1 MHELTGDRDAVLEMM
16 KQTAFKLA
24 RNSQPLAKSAKIAP
38 KAAKSG
44 TKAAKTATTTPA
56 QQAEIVGQLK
66 RALAREQDNA
76 TRDDEAPAPK
86 SANAAKARGTRPKA
100 NPMKPSESVA
110 KALYMPR
117 DRTVAVFQAA
127 MDEYLDG
134 KLKTAATPKAAKK
147 SGGKAM
153 EMKTATPASD
163 KTNEVSGAEG
173 AKADIGIFF
182 QTPKPPARG
191 ANVAKGGALQPKSP
205 FEKFGNLDPGWASI
219 VAEKI
224 KMMLRGKAKFVAHK
238 SATDSNFLFDLPQQ
252 ATIALVS
259 DWGGGN
265 ESARSV
271 AAQIRLR
278 NPNYVIHLG
287 DIYYAGTDHEVR
299 KCFLDLWDFNS
310 PALRRT
316 FALNGNH
323 EMYSGGHAYFK
334 AIKTLGQPASY
345 FSLRNEHWR
354 FINLDTAYVDH
365 DLNDVQIQ
373 WLDAQLNSKP
383 TSAKNVLLSHHQ
395 PFSAFERANT
405 GEGLRER
412 VRKFTDAGK
421 IHGWIW
427 GHEHLCV
434 VYDKHLGV
442 KGRCIGHGCIPYD
455 LPRDPQSTDVKVLWW
470 NNRKQPPPLGG
481 GTQGFAMLTIDGAQ
495 MRVEYIDED
504 GRIAK
509 TEDNFEN
516 SATVLK

>member
-16 KQTAFKLA
+16 KQTAFKLTD
-24 RNSQPLAKSAKIAP
+24 NTQPLGKSAKIGA
-38 KAAKSG
+38 
-44 TKAAKTATTTPA
+44 KAAKTAPTTPA

-86 SANAAKARGTRPKA
+86 SANAAKARGARPKA

-147 SGGKAM
+147 SGGKAI

-163 KTNEVSGAEG
+163 TTNEVNG
-173 AKADIGIFF
+173 AKVGIEIFF
-182 QTPKPPARG
+182 KTPKPATAG

-205 FEKFGNLDPGWASI
+205 LEKFGNLDPGWSSV

-224 KMMLRGKAKFVAHK
+224 KMMLRGNAKFVAHK
-238 SATDSNFLFDLPQQ
+238 SVTDPNFLFDLPQK

-271 AAQIRLR
+271 AAQIKKRQ
-278 NPNYVIHLG
+278 PNYVIHLG

-299 KCFLDLWDFNS
+299 KRFLDLWDFNS
-310 PALRRT
+310 PALRQT

-334 AIKTLGQPASY
+334 AIKTLGQSASY

-354 FINLDTAYVDH
+354 FIGLDTAYVDH
-365 DLNDVQIQ
+365 DLNKEQIH
-373 WLDAQLNSKP
+373 WLDAQLNGKP

-421 IHGWIW
+421 IHGWVW

-434 VYDKHLGV
+434 VYDRHLGV
-442 KGRCIGHGCIPYD
+442 KGRCIGHGCIPYN
-455 LPRDPQSTDVKVLWW
+455 LPRDPQSADVKVLWW

-516 SATVLK
+516 SNTVLR

>member
-1 MHELTGDRDAVLEMM
+1 
-16 KQTAFKLA
+16 
-24 RNSQPLAKSAKIAP
+24 
-38 KAAKSG
+38 
-44 TKAAKTATTTPA
+44 
-56 QQAEIVGQLK
+56 
-66 RALAREQDNA
+66 
-76 TRDDEAPAPK
+76 
-86 SANAAKARGTRPKA
+86 
-100 NPMKPSESVA
+100 
-110 KALYMPR
+110 
-117 DRTVAVFQAA
+117 
-127 MDEYLDG
+127 
-134 KLKTAATPKAAKK
+134 
-147 SGGKAM
+147 
-153 EMKTATPASD
+153 
-163 KTNEVSGAEG
+163 
-173 AKADIGIFF
+173 
-182 QTPKPPARG
+182 
-191 ANVAKGGALQPKSP
+191 
-205 FEKFGNLDPGWASI
+205 FGNLDPGWASV

-224 KMMLRGKAKFVAHK
+224 KAMLGRKATFVVHK
-238 SATDSNFLFDLPQQ
+238 SATDPKFLFDLPQQ
-252 ATIALVS
+252 TTIALVS

-271 AAQIRLR
+271 ANEIKARQ
-278 NPNYVIHLG
+278 PNYVIHLG

-299 KCFLDLWDFNS
+299 KRFLDLWDFSS
-310 PALRRT
+310 PALQRT

-334 AIKTLGQPASY
+334 AIRTLKQPASY
-345 FSLRNEHWR
+345 FCLRNEHWR
-354 FINLDTAYVDH
+354 FIGLDTAYVDH
-365 DLNDVQIQ
+365 DLNKEQLQ
-373 WLDAQLNSKP
+373 WLDAQLSGKP

-405 GEGLRER
+405 GEELRER

-434 VYDKHLGV
+434 VYDKHLGI
-442 KGRCIGHGCIPYD
+442 KGRCIGHGCIPYN

-516 SATVLK
+516 SATVLR

>member
-1 MHELTGDRDAVLEMM
+1 MHELTSDRDAVLEMM
-16 KQTAFKLA
+16 KQTIFKLA
-24 RNSQPLAKSAKIAP
+24 RNSQPLAKSAKT
-38 KAAKSG
+38 S
-44 TKAAKTATTTPA
+44 TKAAKTASATTTPA

-66 RALAREQDNA
+66 RALDRERDKA
-76 TRDDEAPAPK
+76 TLDDEAPVPK
-86 SANAAKARGTRPKA
+86 SANAAKARGTRGKA
-100 NPMKPSESVA
+100 NLMMPSESVQ

-127 MDEYLDG
+127 MDEYLD
-134 KLKTAATPKAAKK
+134 KMRKADVPPKAAKK
-147 SGGKAM
+147 SGGKAT

-163 KTNEVSGAEG
+163 KTSEVNAANA
-173 AKADIGIFF
+173 AKVGIDIFF
-182 QTPKPPARG
+182 QTPKPTAG
-191 ANVAKGGALQPKSP
+191 VANVAKGGTLQPKSP
-205 FEKFGNLDPGWASI
+205 FEKFGNLDPGWASV

-224 KMMLRGKAKFVAHK
+224 KAMLGRKATFVVHK
-238 SATDSNFLFDLPQQ
+238 SSTDPKFLFDLPQQ
-252 ATIALVS
+252 TTIALVS

-271 AAQIRLR
+271 ANEIKARQ
-278 NPNYVIHLG
+278 PNYVIHLG

-299 KCFLDLWDFNS
+299 KRFLDLWDFNS
-310 PALRRT
+310 PALQRT

-334 AIKTLGQPASY
+334 AIRTLGQPASY

-354 FINLDTAYVDH
+354 FIGLDTAYVDH
-365 DLNDVQIQ
+365 DLNAEQVQ

-405 GEGLRER
+405 GEELRER

-434 VYDKHLGV
+434 VYDKHLGI
-442 KGRCIGHGCIPYD
+442 KGRCIGHGCIPYS

-516 SATVLK
+516 STTVLR